1 MIHNNKP
8 QIIIN
13 KCLKPVIYLDTN
25 IMIELS
31 KYENGTCKNERR
43 HEIGKLYILLTTAM
57 RENRILCP
65 LGNQLQE
72 MGMSKGRRDSKDFLY
87 RFTNSEL
94 LNPDEIEEI
103 ESKIGYQ
110 TFVKNENT
118 IHFNSSQFFVKD
130 SNISSPFIIKM
141 APEYNQEK
149 LVKLQ
154 NEKQNIVNALNDAK
168 SKCCINTNIE
178 EQIKNEL
185 NADFQV
191 LSCTLENLNK
201 EQESFTRCLDTI
213 GVIHSHTGLL
223 EKSHSEQDI
232 ILTKYVE
239 YLQSAH
245 HHNLPYKWIQ
255 ANLWAHRMQRH
266 NKIVQGDY
274 LDTKWASAYI
284 PFIDYAVTD
293 NDCCNLI
300 QNSGLAN
307 QYNTKVFSLKTINE
321 LISII

>member
-1 MIHNNKP
+1 MIHNKKP

-13 KCLKPVIYLDTN
+13 KCNKPIVYLDTN

-31 KYENGTCKNERR
+31 KHENGTCKNERR
-43 HEIGKLYILLTTAM
+43 HEIGKLYEVLTTAM
-57 RENRILCP
+57 SENRILCP

-130 SNISSPFIIKM
+130 SNITSPFIIKI

-168 SKCCINTNIE
+168 SKGCLKANIE
-178 EQIKNEL
+178 EQIENEL
-185 NADFQV
+185 NADIQV
-191 LSCTLENLNK
+191 LSYTIENVNK
-201 EQESFTRCLDTI
+201 EQESFSRYLDAIGTI
-213 GVIHSHTGLL
+213 HRYTGLL
-223 EKSHSEQDI
+223 EKSFAEQAN

-239 YLQSAH
+239 YLQSTY

-266 NKIVQGDY
+266 NKIVQGDH

-284 PFIDYAVTD
+284 PFINYAVTD

-307 QYNTKVFSLKTINE
+307 QYKTKVFSLKTIDE